1 MENVKLQKCTFPSGI
16 HLTHAFSFVEDGGG
30 GRHLRPSRPPG
41 GPRPPAG
48 GRDLLGTPKTV
59 PGVSAGPQNHKPFGD
74 EAGWQPLRPRLAG
87 RRVPFLRG
95 LMERGRGGREEGG
108 HFRVA
113 FLLREVERGLAV
125 LVRGAVGRAA
135 RDERLAGTPRFSAGP

>member
-1 MENVKLQKCTFPSGI
+1 MAEYISHTVFHLVK
-16 HLTHAFSFVEDGGG
+16 DWGG

-41 GPRPPAG
+41 GGRPPAG

-87 RRVPFLRG
+87 RRVPARRG
-95 LMERGRGGREEGG
+95 
-108 HFRVA
+108 A
-113 FLLREVERGLAV
+113 VERGPAV

-135 RDERLAGTPRFSAGP
+135 CDERLAGTPRLSAGP

>member
-1 MENVKLQKCTFPSGI
+1 MNVVDFSFCMVNMKLQCTFIAKYISYTVF
-16 HLTHAFSFVEDGGG
+16 HLVKAWGG

-59 PGVSAGPQNHKPFGD
+59 PGVSGGPQNHKPFGD

-87 RRVPFLRG
+87 RRVPVLRG
-95 LMERGRGGREEGG
+95 G
-108 HFRVA
+108 
-113 FLLREVERGLAV
+113 VERGPAV
-125 LVRGAVGRAA
+125 LVRGAGVRAA
-135 RDERLAGTPRFSAGP
+135 REERLAGTPRLSAGP

>member
-1 MENVKLQKCTFPSGI
+1 MYFIKMYFSILSIFFLYGECAKLQTQCTFPSGI
-16 HLTHAFSFVEDGGG
+16 HLTHGFSFVEDGGG

-87 RRVPFLRG
+87 RRVPAMRG
-95 LMERGRGGREEGG
+95 
-108 HFRVA
+108 
-113 FLLREVERGLAV
+113 EVERGPAE
-125 LVRGAVGRAA
+125 LVRGVGVRAA
-135 RDERLAGTPRFSAGP
+135 RDERLAGTPRLSAGP